1 MTVEMGGVKDGNR
14 GVGGGEFVW
23 PEEEEDLEP

>member
-1 MTVEMGGVKDGNR
+1 MTVEMGRREDGKG

-23 PEEEEDLEP
+23 PAEEEDLEP